1 MGFVG
6 VASGER
12 DSIVRDCQD
21 FVDSR
26 TVAAREPEGTSGIER
41 DKTGTADRSEKRL
54 RQRTSRLRII
64 LNCIFKSMNISQ
76 IESIVKYITNAEGEK
91 TEAIIPI
98 ELWLN
103 LLKNIPSMSDES
115 IDSGLDSVDENE
127 PKSQIIADLQTS
139 IRAVKAGEVYP
150 VSQLWDELDD

>member
-1 MGFVG
+1 
-6 VASGER
+6 
-12 DSIVRDCQD
+12 
-21 FVDSR
+21 
-26 TVAAREPEGTSGIER
+26 
-41 DKTGTADRSEKRL
+41 
-54 RQRTSRLRII
+54 
-64 LNCIFKSMNISQ
+64 MNISQ

-139 IRAVKAGEVYP
+139 IRAGKAGEVYP